1 MDNLVEI
8 PKTQVIMAFVATC
21 IETTARWLNTS
32 YKDVYQRMK
41 NVGLIEQYILPHY
54 ETLHTESR
62 ENLAQGLVECLDET
76 ANSSFSINLPDSNC
90 TNYTGLDNRSAEQE
104 IVRTEFNKDDDPVKS
119 PVIQEIIM
127 SNRIGAIVVELAKR
141 LDIAP
146 EKALQLFYESQTC
159 ADLHDKSTG
168 LYLYGDLYVA
178 DEFMREKE
186 YAI

>member
-1 MDNLVEI
+1 M
-8 PKTQVIMAFVATC
+8 
-21 IETTARWLNTS
+21 
-32 YKDVYQRMK
+32 
-41 NVGLIEQYILPHY
+41 
-54 ETLHTESR
+54 
-62 ENLAQGLVECLDET
+62 
-76 ANSSFSINLPDSNC
+76 
-90 TNYTGLDNRSAEQE
+90 GLDYHFSEQE

-127 SNRIGAIVVELAKR
+127 SNRIGAISVELAKR